1 VNHGLSAWWQ
11 LKIGARE
18 LARFGRFGLFG
29 LIGPFAQFSLLLGL
43 TGCAEW
49 QALTQAPAPPPPTK
63 ARQAAADAEQ
73 VAPGVYMLR
82 GAEGEVDTDNLG
94 RVGNAGFIVGP
105 TGVLVVDSGTSY
117 RQGKAL
123 LDAIARVTPL
133 PVHLLVLTHTRQ
145 EFLFG
150 AAAFRERGVPIWMQ
164 RQAATLMAGRC
175 DGCLRTLRRVL
186 GDVEMAGSAVLKPDQ
201 QFDTS
206 MALPLAGR
214 PVRVLHFGYS
224 SGPGDVVVLDETTG
238 TLFAGGL
245 LDNARIPDV
254 QDSDLP
260 GWTKALKDIS
270 AMPLQRIVP
279 GHGPV
284 SGAGAAGQTVAA
296 VQRYLL
302 QLQNSASA
310 LLNAGAALSE
320 VPDKTQLPEF
330 ENWDQYDTVH
340 RRNAS
345 VVFLRLER
353 AQLAQ
358 KPD

>member
-1 VNHGLSAWWQ
+1 MWAWRFPLTCVALMGLAQ
-11 LKIGARE
+11 
-18 LARFGRFGLFG
+18 GLW
-29 LIGPFAQFSLLLGL
+29 
-43 TGCAEW
+43 GCADRPTL
-49 QALTQAPAPPPPTK
+49 AGPSASISAPAK
-63 ARQAAADAEQ
+63 ARPAATEAQ
-73 VAPGVYMLR
+73 QIAPGVYMLR

-117 RQGKAL
+117 RQGKVL
-123 LDAIARVTPL
+123 LDAIARVTHQPIR
-133 PVHLLVLTHTRQ
+133 LLVLTHTRQ

-150 AAAFRERGVPIWMQ
+150 AAAFRERGIPIWMQ

-175 DGCLRTLRRVL
+175 DACLRTLRRVL
-186 GDVEMAGSAVLKPDQ
+186 GDDEMAGTEVLKPDQ
-201 QFDTS
+201 QFDAS

-214 PVRVLHFGYS
+214 AVRVLHFGHS
-224 SGPGDVVVLDETTG
+224 SGPGDVVVFDESTG

-245 LDNARIPDV
+245 LDRARIPDV

-270 AMPLQRIVP
+270 ALPLQQVVP
-279 GHGPV
+279 GHGPA
-284 SGAGAAGQTVAA
+284 SAAGAASQTVAT
-296 VQRYLL
+296 VQRYLV
-302 QLQNSASA
+302 QLQSSASA

-330 ENWDQYDTVH
+330 ENWDQYDTIH

-358 KPD
+358 RPE